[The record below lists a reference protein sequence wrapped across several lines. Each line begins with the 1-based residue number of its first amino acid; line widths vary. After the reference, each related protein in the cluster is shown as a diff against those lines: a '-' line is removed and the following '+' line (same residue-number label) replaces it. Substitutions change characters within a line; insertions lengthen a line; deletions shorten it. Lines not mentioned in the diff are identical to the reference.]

1 MNQGALHFETLLT
14 TRDFEAGMQR
24 IRNDIRGTSN
34 IAQQEA
40 QKMDTAFKNLSLG
53 IAGYFSAQSLMGFA
67 KKLIDVRGE
76 FQKTEIAFTTML
88 GNAGKAKVL
97 MGEMV
102 NLAAKTPFG
111 LKEVADGAKQLL
123 AFQVPANQ
131 VVDTLTRMGN
141 IAAGLGVPLSRINLV
156 YGQVKAKGRLMGDDL
171 RQFTEAGIPMV
182 AELADKFGKTEAE
195 IIAMVSAGKIGFK
208 DVEAVLKGL
217 TDEGGMFFNLMEKQ
231 SESLSGK
238 WSNLEDSFEQ
248 MLNKIGASN
257 QGILGSGIDQ
267 LSEWVENYQEVAR
280 SILELVSVYGTYKAA
295 VIVTDA
301 LAKVYNR
308 TIMSEIALLGIS
320 EKMKLGRLLVTQRQ
334 AVVAAEEAAAELANA
349 RAKYASLQAEVSS
362 LAIKKQAAVQSGI
375 LATVRAQEAR
385 VQLALAEAELASIQ
399 ATGTAREIE
408 IAQKEVSIA
417 QNKVIATQET
427 AAIARKRALAAGTE
441 FHTAK
446 QNLENA
452 ATAVGTAEKTAATT
466 AEVAQA
472 AAKEANSYATTK
484 LTFLQN
490 IQTLSTLA
498 LAKAQEFLNATLMS
512 NPYATVIVLLG
523 VLTYSI
529 YKAASATSELQ
540 KVLDQYNED
549 LKQTNVSVNEQKT
562 KLEALIKNIK
572 KQSTSYEEASKLLKQ
587 VNKLTDNRID
597 GLTVEAIKT
606 GKADAAIKAYTQS
619 LYRNAEAMLKVQEI
633 AKWEEELK
641 TLKEDVKD
649 FTFGEKLNQSFNPF
663 SANYWTLNPE
673 SDKKEKIKAL
683 EKVIADAKKDVEK
696 AVKDGLDLNTGNTT
710 EKAAAKLGYV
720 EQIQEQIDMLTEAYK
735 KAPSPAAAAKILRE
749 RAILQKKLD
758 DLEPKK
764 EKKENRQIAEILPVG
779 SIAELQRRAKLIED
793 AANVA
798 VNGIVK
804 LRKVDKYGA
813 EKDKKGNVYYTGET
827 VTVEEAKKRV
837 EAINR
842 AIREKQAESQA
853 RTFSEEMDEIKRQIG
868 IRDKLLQQGYTKESV
883 DKMFPKIK
891 DKSFLQYLEETDIA
905 VKKLVESGEADKE
918 TIQNLDLIKNSLKE
932 YKGLETYIEG
942 VNNQIDVLKT
952 KFSGSE
958 LISQLEKYKKLN
970 AGDSTEDERASRD
983 KAVKKAQEDERKRV
997 EANYNQLL
1005 NDHKTFEEK
1014 KAKITR
1020 DLNDALGLAKN
1031 DSEKEK
1037 IRKAY
1042 NEQFS
1047 AITVEAFR
1055 NSKDWETAFGEMEF
1069 ASKSTL
1075 ERILQQLINFRQ
1087 ANKDNLSVQDYKII
1101 SDKITEIQNR
1111 LYQFDPLKGLVSSY
1125 KNYRSDAEKLL
1136 KFLSDLEQANVD
1148 LADSYDLLN
1157 KAQSSEEFEAAMRK
1171 HDAALEKRRR
1181 ATEGVKQAE
1190 DQFSNSQKKL
1200 ISAINST
1207 ADKLKYAQEIIGSL
1221 KGIFDDLGISM
1232 DNAFGDVV
1240 SKVEQTLQGLEQ
1252 VAGGLTKAI
1261 SGIASGNIFQA
1272 VAGGIQAIGGLIKSI
1287 SGWFNNDKKK
1297 ERQIKSWANEV
1308 ENLKNMYKELEYAVK
1323 KALGDDIYKG
1333 QLDQVKNLQQQQQL
1347 LIQMRNK
1354 EADKKKSDQ
1363 GKINDYNSQIEDINR
1378 AIQDIRDNIIK
1389 TVLQTDAKDLA
1400 AQLGDAFI
1408 EAFSKGENAAKALD
1422 KVAGDVFRN
1431 MVKNALKM
1439 RMEKALQPVLDQI
1452 LKASGFDEKGNGSF
1466 KGFTPEQ
1473 IEQYKKQIAQIGASQ
1488 EEFLKAY
1495 QQLFQDANSNVS
1507 GMEGSIKSITSEEAG
1522 ALIAQI
1528 NAMRINQGKTI
1539 NIHQENLELM
1549 RGVLMQLMKIEDN
1562 TRNLHQ
1568 MRKDLSEL
1576 NSKVSKDNGLRPAG
1590 L

>member
-1 MNQGALHFETLLT
+1 MSALNFEALLT
-14 TRDFEAGMQR
+14 TRNFENGMQR

-34 IAQQEA
+34 LAVQEA
-40 QKMDTAFKNLSLG
+40 ARMDSAFKNLSIG
-53 IAGYFSAQSLMGFA
+53 MASYFSAQSLTGFV
-67 KKLIDVRGE
+67 KELINVRGE
-76 FQKTEIAFTTML
+76 FQKTEIAFSTML
-88 GNAGKAKVL
+88 GNAEQAKSL
-97 MGEMV
+97 MNDMV
-102 NLAAKTPFG
+102 NLAAKTPFS
-111 LKEVADGAKQLL
+111 LQDVSNGAKQLL
-123 AFQVPANQ
+123 AFQVPADQ

-182 AELADKFGKTEAE
+182 AELAKKFSKTEAE

-208 DVEAVLKGL
+208 DVEAVLKSL
-217 TDEGGMFFNLMEKQ
+217 TNEGGMFFNLMEKQ
-231 SESLSGK
+231 SASLSGK
-238 WSNLEDSFEQ
+238 VSNLEDAWDQ
-248 MLNKIGASN
+248 MLNKIGESQEGLIAK
-257 QGILGSGIDQ
+257 GIDG
-267 LSEWVENYQEVAR
+267 LAYLVEHYEEVLR
-280 SILELVSVYGTYKAA
+280 VISTLVAAYGTYRA
-295 VIVTDA
+295 VLITVA
-301 LAKVYNR
+301 
-308 TIMSEIALLGIS
+308 
-320 EKMKLGRLLVTQRQ
+320 VTQRALAIATFIKEYLAMARALGIATANMIAFNTATLANPYTLAAAGIAAIVAALVYFNTGSSEAKNNAELMAQ
-334 AVVAAEEAAAELANA
+334 AVNSATASIGKESLELRKLYNAATDEKKSRKERTEAVKELQRLYPSYFRNLSQEIIMTGKAKANYDELRDAIIASARARAIGAELERREGERLAEEAKLQEKLDEATKRRQENLRKGYKDQYVSIGGGSSTGGAAAGQTYKSTAAQQYKNDL
-349 RAKYASLQAEVSS
+349 RAQSEAQDNLNSFRDKALKEDEFY
-362 LAIKKQAAVQSGI
+362 IKKKI
-375 LATVRAQEAR
+375 
-385 VQLALAEAELASIQ
+385 ELDEKASKYNKD
-399 ATGTAREIE
+399 
-408 IAQKEVSIA
+408 KESNGDA
-417 QNKVIATQET
+417 P
-427 AAIARKRALAAGTE
+427 
-441 FHTAK
+441 
-446 QNLENA
+446 
-452 ATAVGTAEKTAATT
+452 AVGTKKGTQRWYEE
-466 AEVAQA
+466 EVQRL
-472 AAKEANSYATTK
+472 KEAN
-484 LTFLQN
+484 Q
-490 IQTLSTLA
+490 
-498 LAKAQEFLNATLMS
+498 
-512 NPYATVIVLLG
+512 
-523 VLTYSI
+523 
-529 YKAASATSELQ
+529 
-540 KVLDQYNED
+540 D
-549 LKQTNVSVNEQKT
+549 LVPQSKEWLKNM
-562 KLEALIKNIK
+562 ALIQRYNDVINYKN
-572 KQSTSYEEASKLLKQ
+572 
-587 VNKLTDNRID
+587 NKD
-597 GLTVEAIKT
+597 
-606 GKADAAIKAYTQS
+606 
-619 LYRNAEAMLKVQEI
+619 
-633 AKWEEELK
+633 
-641 TLKEDVKD
+641 
-649 FTFGEKLNQSFNPF
+649 
-663 SANYWTLNPE
+663 
-673 SDKKEKIKAL
+673 
-683 EKVIADAKKDVEK
+683 
-696 AVKDGLDLNTGNTT
+696 
-710 EKAAAKLGYV
+710 
-720 EQIQEQIDMLTEAYK
+720 
-735 KAPSPAAAAKILRE
+735 
-749 RAILQKKLD
+749 
-758 DLEPKK
+758 
-764 EKKENRQIAEILPVG
+764 NRQIAEILPVG

-905 VKKLVESGEADKE
+905 VKKLIESGEADKE

-958 LISQLEKYKKLN
+958 LISQLDKFKKLN

-983 KAVKKAQEDERKRV
+983 KAVKKAQDDERKRV

-1055 NSKDWETAFGEMEF
+1055 NSKDWQIAFSELEF
-1069 ASKSTL
+1069 VTRSSL
-1075 ERILQQLINFRQ
+1075 ERILQQLIAFRQ
-1087 ANKDNLSVQDYKII
+1087 ANKENLSVQDYKIV

-1111 LYQFDPLKGLVSSY
+1111 LNISNPLTSLIQG
-1125 KNYRSDAEKLL
+1125 YRDYRKASEDL
-1136 KFLSDLEQANVD
+1136 KKKQEELNQANLD
-1148 LADSYDLLN
+1148 LAESYQLLN
-1157 KAQSSEEFEAAMRK
+1157 KAQSGEEFNVADQKRV
-1171 HDAALEKRRR
+1171 DALKRRKK
-1181 ATEGVKQAE
+1181 ATEEVQQAE
-1190 DQFSNSQKKL
+1190 IILSEKQIKL
-1200 ISAINST
+1200 LDSLNYVSKYFNDVRSVISSV
-1207 ADKLKYAQEIIGSL
+1207 

-1232 DNAFGDVV
+1232 DNAFGDILANL
-1240 SKVEQTLQGLEQ
+1240 EQTMQGFEQFQQGLTN
-1252 VAGGLTKAI
+1252 AFKGF
-1261 SGIASGNIFQA
+1261 ASGNIIQGI
-1272 VAGGIQAIGGLIKSI
+1272 AGSIQAIGGLIKSI

-1297 ERQIKSWANEV
+1297 ERQIQSWAREV
-1308 ENLKNMYKELEYAVK
+1308 ENLKNVYAELEYTVK
-1323 KALGDDIYKG
+1323 KALGENVYKG
-1333 QLDQVKNLQQQQQL
+1333 QLDEIKNLERQKAL
-1347 LIQMRNK
+1347 LSQMAQK
-1354 EADKKKSDQ
+1354 EGDKKKKDQ
-1363 GKINDYNSQIEDINR
+1363 GKIDEYNAKMAEIDRTIS
-1378 AIQDIRDNIIK
+1378 DIRDNIIK
-1389 TVLQTDAKDLA
+1389 TVLQTDAKDVA
-1400 AQLGDAFI
+1400 SQLGDALV
-1408 EAFSKGENAAKALD
+1408 EAFSKGEDAAKSLD
-1422 KVAGDVFRN
+1422 KAAGDVFRN

>member
-24 IRNDIRGTSN
+24 IRNDIRGTSTL
-34 IAQQEA
+34 AQQEA
-40 QKMDTAFKNLSLG
+40 QKMDSAFKNLSIG
-53 IAGYFSAQSLMGFA
+53 IAGYFSTQSLMGFA

-97 MGEMV
+97 MGQMV
-102 NLAAKTPFG
+102 DLAAKTPFG

-248 MLNKIGASN
+248 MLNKIGESN
-257 QGILGSGIDQ
+257 QGLLGSGIDQ
-267 LSEWVENYQEVAR
+267 LSNWVENYQEVAQ

-295 VIVTDA
+295 VIVTDT
-301 LAKVYNR
+301 LTKVYNR

-320 EKMKLGRLLVTQRQ
+320 EKMKLGRALVTQRQ
-334 AVVAAEEAAAELANA
+334 ALAASEEAAAELAST

-362 LAIKKQAAVQSGI
+362 LAIKKQAAVQSA
-375 LATVRAQEAR
+375 LNARLKLQEA
-385 VQLALAEAELASIQ
+385 QTALTSARAEQ
-399 ATGTAREIE
+399 AALGQTATAREVN
-408 IAQKEVSIA
+408 IAAKRVETA
-417 QNKVIATQET
+417 QNNVIAAQESASIT
-427 AAIARKRALAAGTE
+427 RKRALAASTE
-441 FHTAK
+441 FYTAK
-446 QNLENA
+446 QTLENS
-452 ATAVGTAEKTAATT
+452 ATAVGAAEKAAATA
-466 AEVAQA
+466 AEVAQV
-472 AAKEANSYATTK
+472 AAKDANAIATTR
-484 LTFLQN
+484 LTLLQN

-572 KQSTSYEEASKLLKQ
+572 KQSTSYEEATKLLKQ
-587 VNKLTDNRID
+587 VNKLTDNRIE

-619 LYRNAEAMLKVQEI
+619 LYKNAEAMLKVQEI

-641 TLKEDVKD
+641 SLKEDVKN
-649 FTFGEKLNQSFNPF
+649 FTLGEKLNQSFNPF
-663 SANYWTLNPE
+663 SKDYWTLNPE
-673 SDKKEKIKAL
+673 ATKKERIKAL
-683 EKVIADAKKDVEK
+683 EKTISDAKKDVEK
-696 AVKDGLDLNTGNTT
+696 AVKDGLDLNTGNAAD
-710 EKAAAKLGYV
+710 KASIKLGYV
-720 EQIQEQIDMLTEAYK
+720 EQIQEQIDMLTDAYK
-735 KAPSPAAAAKILRE
+735 KALTPAAAAAILIE
-749 RAILQKKLD
+749 RAKLQKKLD

-764 EKKENRQIAEILPVG
+764 EKKENRQIAEVLPVG

-804 LRKVDKYGA
+804 LRKVDKYGQ
-813 EKDKKGNVYYTGET
+813 EKDKNGNVYYTGET
-827 VTVEEAKKRV
+827 VTIEEAKKRI

-853 RTFSEEMDEIKRQIG
+853 RTFNEEMDEIKRQIG
-868 IRDKLLQQGYTKESV
+868 IRDKLLQQGYTKESI
-883 DKMFPKIK
+883 DRMFPKIK

-905 VKKLVESGEADKE
+905 VKKLIESGQADKE
-918 TIQNLDLIKNSLKE
+918 TVQNLDLIKNSLKE

-958 LISQLEKYKKLN
+958 LISQLGKYGNLDPGN
-970 AGDSTEDERASRD
+970 STEEEIASKNRAI
-983 KAVKKAQEDERKRV
+983 KKAQEDERRRIQN
-997 EANYNQLL
+997 NYNQLL

-1014 KAKITR
+1014 KAKITK
-1020 DLNDALGLAKN
+1020 DLNDSLSLAKN
-1031 DSEKEK
+1031 DSEREK
-1037 IRKAY
+1037 IKKAY

-1055 NSKDWETAFGEMEF
+1055 NSKDWEIAFGEMEF
-1069 ASKSTL
+1069 TSKSTL
-1075 ERILQQLINFRQ
+1075 ERILKQLINFRQ

-1101 SDKITEIQNR
+1101 SDKIIEIQNK
-1111 LYQFDPLKGLVSSY
+1111 LYRFDPLKGLMSSFKSY
-1125 KNYRSDAEKLL
+1125 QNDGSNLL
-1136 KFLSDLEQANVD
+1136 KFLNQLEQANLD
-1148 LADSYDLLN
+1148 LAISYDLLN
-1157 KAQSSEEFEAAMRK
+1157 KAQTNEEFDAAMRK
-1171 HDAALEKRRR
+1171 HDAALERRKNATEELRR
-1181 ATEGVKQAE
+1181 AEE
-1190 DQFSNSQKKL
+1190 RYSNSQKRL
-1200 ISAINST
+1200 IASLDFISDNFKSIRET
-1207 ADKLKYAQEIIGSL
+1207 IISV
-1221 KGIFDDLGISM
+1221 KGIFDDLGVST
-1232 DNAFGDVV
+1232 DNAFGDILD
-1240 SKVEQTLQGLEQ
+1240 KIEQTLQGFEQ
-1252 VAGGLTKAI
+1252 FQKGTQNIIQGL
-1261 SGIASGNIFQA
+1261 SSGNIIQA
-1272 VAGGIQAIGGLIKSI
+1272 VAGGVQAIGGLIKSI

-1323 KALGDDIYKG
+1323 KALGEDIYKG
-1333 QLDQVKNLQQQQQL
+1333 QLDQIKNLQQQQQL
-1347 LIQMRNK
+1347 LIQMRDK
-1354 EADKKKSDQ
+1354 EADKKKSDK
-1363 GKINDYNSQIEDINR
+1363 GKINDFNSQIDDINR

-1408 EAFSKGENAAKALD
+1408 EAFSKGEDAAKALD
-1422 KVAGDVFRN
+1422 KVSGDVFKN
-1431 MVKNALKM
+1431 MIKNALKL
-1439 RMEKALQPVLDQI
+1439 RMEKALQPLLDQI
-1452 LKASGFDEKGNGSF
+1452 LQASGFDKNGNGSF

-1495 QQLFQDANSNVS
+1495 QQLFQEANANVS

-1549 RGVLMQLMKIEDN
+1549 RGVLIQLMKIEDN
-1562 TRNLHQ
+1562 TRPI
-1568 MRKDLSEL
+1568 KGIYKEISEL
-1576 NSKVSKDNGLRPAG
+1576 NSKVTKDNGLRG
-1590 L
+1590 SGS

>member
-1 MNQGALHFETLLT
+1 
-14 TRDFEAGMQR
+14 
-24 IRNDIRGTSN
+24 
-34 IAQQEA
+34 
-40 QKMDTAFKNLSLG
+40 
-53 IAGYFSAQSLMGFA
+53 MGFA

-257 QGILGSGIDQ
+257 QGILGGGIDQ

-334 AVVAAEEAAAELANA
+334 AVAAAEEAAAELANA

-868 IRDKLLQQGYTKESV
+868 IRDKLLQQGYTKESI

-905 VKKLVESGEADKE
+905 VKKLIESGEADKE
-918 TIQNLDLIKNSLKE
+918 TIQNLDLIKNSIKE

-958 LISQLEKYKKLN
+958 LISQLDKYKKLN

-1055 NSKDWETAFGEMEF
+1055 NSKDWQIAFSELEF
-1069 ASKSTL
+1069 VTKSAL
-1075 ERILQQLINFRQ
+1075 ERILQKLIAFRQ
-1087 ANKDNLSVQDYKII
+1087 ANKENLSIQDYKIV
-1101 SDKITEIQNR
+1101 SDKINEIQNK
-1111 LYQFDPLKGLVSSY
+1111 LNVSNPLASIIQGY
-1125 KNYRSDAEKLL
+1125 KDYRKASDDVKKRQEELN
-1136 KFLSDLEQANVD
+1136 QANLD
-1148 LADSYDLLN
+1148 LAESYQLLN
-1157 KAQSSEEFEAAMRK
+1157 KAQSGEEF
-1171 HDAALEKRRR
+1171 DAAEQKRIDALKRRAK
-1181 ATEGVKQAE
+1181 ATEDVQKAEADLSEKQRRLL
-1190 DQFSNSQKKL
+1190 DSLDSVSKYFNDVRSI
-1200 ISAINST
+1200 ISSV
-1207 ADKLKYAQEIIGSL
+1207 
-1221 KGIFDDLGISM
+1221 KGIFDDLGLSM
-1232 DNAFGDVV
+1232 DNAFGDVLANL
-1240 SKVEQTLQGLEQ
+1240 EQTMQGFEQ
-1252 VAGGLTKAI
+1252 FQKGLTNAI
-1261 SGIASGNIFQA
+1261 QGFASGNIVQGI
-1272 VAGGIQAIGGLIKSI
+1272 AGGIQAIGGLIKSI

-1308 ENLKNMYKELEYAVK
+1308 ENLKNMYKELEYAVR

-1408 EAFSKGENAAKALD
+1408 EAFSKGEDAAKALD

>member
-24 IRNDIRGTSN
+24 IRNDIKGTSN

-257 QGILGSGIDQ
+257 QGILGGGIDQ

-334 AVVAAEEAAAELANA
+334 AVAAAEEAAAELANA

-868 IRDKLLQQGYTKESV
+868 IRDKLLQQGYTKESI

-905 VKKLVESGEADKE
+905 VKKLIESGEADKE
-918 TIQNLDLIKNSLKE
+918 TIQNLDLIKNSIKE

-958 LISQLEKYKKLN
+958 LISQLDKYKKLN

-1055 NSKDWETAFGEMEF
+1055 NSKDWQIAFSELEF
-1069 ASKSTL
+1069 VTKSAL
-1075 ERILQQLINFRQ
+1075 ERILQKLIAFRQ
-1087 ANKDNLSVQDYKII
+1087 ANKENLSIQDYKIV
-1101 SDKITEIQNR
+1101 SDKINEIQNK
-1111 LYQFDPLKGLVSSY
+1111 LNVSNPLASIIQGY
-1125 KNYRSDAEKLL
+1125 KDYRKASDDVKKRQEELN
-1136 KFLSDLEQANVD
+1136 QANLD
-1148 LADSYDLLN
+1148 LAESYQLLN
-1157 KAQSSEEFEAAMRK
+1157 KAQSGEEF
-1171 HDAALEKRRR
+1171 DAAEQKRIDALKRRAK
-1181 ATEGVKQAE
+1181 ATEDVQKAEADLSEKQRRLL
-1190 DQFSNSQKKL
+1190 DSLDSVSKYFNDVRSI
-1200 ISAINST
+1200 ISSV
-1207 ADKLKYAQEIIGSL
+1207 
-1221 KGIFDDLGISM
+1221 KGIFDDLGLSM
-1232 DNAFGDVV
+1232 DNAFGDVLANL
-1240 SKVEQTLQGLEQ
+1240 EQTMQGFEQ
-1252 VAGGLTKAI
+1252 FQKGLTNAI
-1261 SGIASGNIFQA
+1261 QGFASGNIVQGI
-1272 VAGGIQAIGGLIKSI
+1272 AGGIQAIGGLIKSI

-1308 ENLKNMYKELEYAVK
+1308 ENLKNMYKELEYAVR

-1408 EAFSKGENAAKALD
+1408 EAFSKGEDAAKALD

>member
-1 MNQGALHFETLLT
+1 MSALNFEALLT
-14 TRDFEAGMQR
+14 TRDFENGMQR
-24 IRNDIRGTSN
+24 IRNDIKGTSN
-34 IAQQEA
+34 LAVQEA
-40 QKMDTAFKNLSLG
+40 AKMDAAFKSLSLG
-53 IAGYFSAQSLMGFA
+53 IASYFSAQSLMGFV
-67 KKLIDVRGE
+67 KELINVRGE

-88 GNAGKAKVL
+88 GDGAKAKQL
-97 MGEMV
+97 MGQMV
-102 NLAAKTPFG
+102 DLTAKTPFS
-111 LKEVADGAKQLL
+111 LQEVSSGAKQLL
-123 AFQVPANQ
+123 AFQVPANE

-156 YGQVKAKGRLMGDDL
+156 YGQVKAKGKLMGDDL

-182 AELADKFGKTEAE
+182 AELANKFNKTEYE
-195 IIAMVSAGKIGFK
+195 ITAMVSAGKIGFK
-208 DVEAVLKGL
+208 DVQDVLFNL
-217 TDEGGMFFNLMEKQ
+217 TNEGGMFFNLMEQQ
-231 SESLSGK
+231 SASLSGK
-238 WSNLEDSFEQ
+238 ISNLEDAWDQ
-248 MLNKIGASN
+248 MLNKIGEGN
-257 QGILGSGIDQ
+257 QGILSDTIDE
-267 LSEWVENYQEVAR
+267 LAWMVEHYEKVIEA
-280 SILELVSVYGTYKAA
+280 IKVLVLMYGTYRAALIVQAAALEVAIAREQGLTIAQILRTSATQAADKATQALNATMFANPYA
-295 VIVTDA
+295 VAAALIVGLAAA
-301 LAKVYNR
+301 LTK
-308 TIMSEIALLGIS
+308 MSLQLS
-320 EKMKLGRLLVTQRQ
+320 Y
-334 AVVAAEEAAAELANA
+334 AEEAQAKLNKRLTEAKSNTEEQ
-349 RAKYASLQAEVSS
+349 RAKIESLIV
-362 LAIKKQAAVQSGI
+362 AIKSENLTNEK
-375 LATVRAQEAR
+375 
-385 VQLALAEAELASIQ
+385 
-399 ATGTAREIE
+399 RE
-408 IAQKEVSIA
+408 V
-417 QNKVIATQET
+417 
-427 AAIARKRALAAGTE
+427 
-441 FHTAK
+441 
-446 QNLENA
+446 
-452 ATAVGTAEKTAATT
+452 
-466 AEVAQA
+466 
-472 AAKEANSYATTK
+472 
-484 LTFLQN
+484 
-490 IQTLSTLA
+490 
-498 LAKAQEFLNATLMS
+498 
-512 NPYATVIVLLG
+512 
-523 VLTYSI
+523 
-529 YKAASATSELQ
+529 
-540 KVLDQYNED
+540 
-549 LKQTNVSVNEQKT
+549 
-562 KLEALIKNIK
+562 
-572 KQSTSYEEASKLLKQ
+572 LLKQ
-587 VNKLTDNRID
+587 IKKLAD
-597 GLTVEAIKT
+597 GRLDQLTVEKIRTGEATEAINEYVKALDRQAKAKAYVDLKAENYKRIAEIDSRNGHT
-606 GKADAAIKAYTQS
+606 IGEAVSAVFDKNSWVDKNGKITSASLWRGFSQDFESQIKENEQREKNALIDQNKALDKQINDNADVLADAYSKGS
-619 LYRNAEAMLKVQEI
+619 GKVQG
-633 AKWEEELK
+633 AM
-641 TLKEDVKD
+641 V
-649 FTFGEKLNQSFNPF
+649 
-663 SANYWTLNPE
+663 
-673 SDKKEKIKAL
+673 
-683 EKVIADAKKDVEK
+683 
-696 AVKDGLDLNTGNTT
+696 
-710 EKAAAKLGYV
+710 GYV
-720 EQIQEQIDMLTEAYK
+720 EGIEAKIDELQEAYK
-735 KAPSPAAAAKILRE
+735 KARTPAEAARFLRE
-749 RAILQKKLD
+749 IDMWQKKLD
-758 DLEPKK
+758 ALKPQK
-764 EKKENRQIAEILPVG
+764 ESNKQIAEILPVG

-868 IRDKLLQQGYTKESV
+868 IRDKLLQQGYTKESI

-905 VKKLVESGEADKE
+905 VKKLIESGEADKE
-918 TIQNLDLIKNSLKE
+918 TVQNLDLIKNSLKE

-958 LISQLEKYKKLN
+958 LISQLDKFKKLN

-983 KAVKKAQEDERKRV
+983 KAVKKAQDDERKRI
-997 EANYNQLL
+997 ETNYNQLL

-1020 DLNDALGLAKN
+1020 DLNDALSLTKN
-1031 DSEKEK
+1031 ESEKEK

-1075 ERILQQLINFRQ
+1075 ERILKQLINFRQ
-1087 ANKDNLSVQDYKII
+1087 ANKDNLSVQDYKIV

-1181 ATEGVKQAE
+1181 ATEGVKLAE

-1200 ISAINST
+1200 ISDINST

-1252 VAGGLTKAI
+1252 VAGGLTKAL

-1297 ERQIKSWANEV
+1297 ERQIKSWAREV
-1308 ENLKNMYKELEYAVK
+1308 ENLKNVYAELEYTVK
-1323 KALGDDIYKG
+1323 KALGENVYKG
-1333 QLDQVKNLQQQQQL
+1333 QLDEIKNLEQQKAL
-1347 LIQMRNK
+1347 LSQMAQK
-1354 EADKKKSDQ
+1354 EGDKKKKDQ
-1363 GKINDYNSQIEDINR
+1363 GKIDEYNAKMAEIDRTIS
-1378 AIQDIRDNIIK
+1378 DIRDNIIK
-1389 TVLQTDAKDLA
+1389 TVLQTDPKDLA
-1400 AQLGDAFI
+1400 SQLGDALV
-1408 EAFSKGENAAKALD
+1408 EAFSKGEDAAKSLD
-1422 KVAGDVFRN
+1422 KAAGDVFRN

-1439 RMEKALQPVLDQI
+1439 RMEESLKGVLDQI
-1452 LKASGFDEKGNGSF
+1452 LKASGFDKDGKGSF

-1495 QQLFQDANSNVS
+1495 QQLFQDANANVS

-1539 NIHQENLELM
+1539 NIHQDNLELM
-1549 RGVLMQLMKIEDN
+1549 RGVLMQLMKIENN
-1562 TRNLHQ
+1562 TRPI
-1568 MRKDLSEL
+1568 KGIYKEISEL
-1576 NSKVSKDNGLRPAG
+1576 NSKVTNNNSFRGSGLD
-1590 L
+1590 